1 MKSEKL
7 KMKNYKTH
15 NINNLKNL
23 NNFNNLNKLNN
34 FKTSFTLIEAVFV
47 IVILAF
53 ILIGGF
59 QILSKLY
66 VRNYIAKQTS
76 NFEFSSQQSLDQLAQ
91 MLYYRVPLS
100 TIGYDPDTGD
110 FKYIGEITTDN
121 YKILEWIG
129 YENDAMQEENLS
141 GFVDL
146 YASDKADNK
155 IMCRDF
161 NYGFIQG
168 VVERKFNKPQGS
180 DLNESAAIVFA
191 GSFDR
196 GEESVLDENEYNNS
210 FGWHEK
216 NASKVFTFNS
226 GSSDTN
232 NDVLL
237 ELNKKPKR
245 IYEKYYLVDSAYA
258 VARGADILKNVECIA
273 DLKLSDLSDNEFNN
287 TLFLFYNYRPW
298 LGETFCADKNGNSN
312 NRAGNATVLAFN
324 VYGFKVRKVNSHLVL
339 KITLNRKKADMNIT
353 VSKQKV
359 AF

>member
-1 MKSEKL
+1 MEMENGKC
-7 KMKNYKTH
+7 KMK
-15 NINNLKNL
+15 KNSV
-23 NNFNNLNKLNN
+23 NN
-34 FKTSFTLIEAVFV
+34 FKNSFTLIEAIFV
-47 IVILAF
+47 IVILSF
-53 ILIGGF
+53 VLIGGF
-59 QILSKLY
+59 QIISKLY
-66 VRNYIAKQTS
+66 VRNFIAKKTS
-76 NFEFSSQQSLDQLAQ
+76 DFEFSSQQSLDQLAQ
-91 MLYYRVPLS
+91 LLYYRVPLS

-129 YENDAMQEENLS
+129 YESDAMQEANLS

-146 YASDKADNK
+146 YASDKTNNK

-168 VVERKFNKPQGS
+168 VVDRKFNKPLSS

-210 FGWHEK
+210 FGWHG
-216 NASKVFTFNS
+216 NSADKVFTFNS

-232 NDVLL
+232 NDALL
-237 ELNKKPKR
+237 ELNKRPQR
-245 IYEKYYLVDSAYA
+245 VYEKFYLVDSAYA
-258 VARGADILKNVECIA
+258 VARGADIDTSAACIA
-273 DLKLSDLSDNEFNN
+273 NLHIPPEKINS

-298 LGETFCADKNGNSN
+298 LGETFCADKNGADK
-312 NRAGNATVLAFN
+312 AGDVTALAFD

-339 KITLNRKKADMNIT
+339 KITLNKQKADINVT